1 MRRRVVLSL
10 GAIALLGALGARAQQ
25 SSTTRRIGFLAVRAG
40 PWPSDPFYAAFMRT
54 MEELGYH
61 EGKNVA
67 IHWEYAGGDF
77 EPLPGLAA
85 KLIALNPE
93 LIVTHSTPPALALKR
108 LTKAVPIV

>member
-1 MRRRVVLSL
+1 MRRSRSPS
-10 GAIALLGALGARAQQ
+10 AAA
-25 SSTTRRIGFLAVRAG
+25 SRRWRSASCWQAAG
-40 PWPSDPFYAAFMRT
+40 CSSDPFYTAFMRA

-108 LTKAVPIV
+108 LTKTVPVVAISVNDPV